1 MIIMYKMASLTV
13 LKKRIKLLALVVAVS
28 ATGLAVFAPSR
39 TLAVA
44 PPGCYTRQPNGDIQ
58 AGSCPSSVTPAPD
71 KCYVAN
77 LLNPGI
83 GPYNETD
90 CNTITVAGAGT
101 PGDESFSF
109 GEVRKDDC
117 ADATLNQSNCG
128 VIKLL
133 ITLINALATLV
144 GVIVVAVIVWGGIQ
158 YSTSADDPKAVSE
171 AKNRIKNAIMALIM
185 FAFMY
190 AFLQWIVPG
199 GVL

>member
-1 MIIMYKMASLTV
+1 MNKITSSMSLTKQITLFVFMFSLLSSSIVV
-13 LKKRIKLLALVVAVS
+13 LKPAK
-28 ATGLAVFAPSR
+28 VFA
-39 TLAVA
+39 VA
-44 PPGCYTRQPNGDIQ
+44 SPGCYIRQTNGDIQ
-58 AGSCPSSVTPAPD
+58 TSSCPSSVTPEPN

-77 LLNPGI
+77 LLSPGI

-90 CNTITVAGAGT
+90 CNTITVAGSGT

-109 GEVRKDDC
+109 GNVKKDDC
-117 ADATLNQSNCG
+117 AGETLDQNNCG
-128 VIKLL
+128 VIKL
-133 ITLINALATLV
+133 IVGLINALAALV
-144 GVIVVAVIVWGGIQ
+144 GVVVVAVIVWGGIQ

-171 AKNRIKNAIMALIM
+171 AKNRIKNAIFALVM

>member
-1 MIIMYKMASLTV
+1 MSSLTV
-13 LKKRIKLLALVVAVS
+13 LIKRIELLVLLVAMS
-28 ATGLAVFAPSR
+28 ATGLVVFAPSR

-44 PPGCYTRQPNGDIQ
+44 PPGCYIRQTNGDIQ
-58 AGSCPSSVTPAPD
+58 TASCPSSVTPEPN

-77 LLNPGI
+77 LLSPGI

-90 CNTITVAGAGT
+90 CNTITVAGSGT

-109 GEVRKDDC
+109 GEVNKDDC
-117 ADATLNQSNCG
+117 AGDTLNQNNCG

-133 ITLINALATLV
+133 IGIINALAALV

-171 AKNRIKNAIMALIM
+171 AKNRIKNAIFALVM